1 MTEKH
6 QAKKSTLARNIFIA
20 LILAIIAGLLLQS
33 QAEIL
38 STYVKPF
45 GDIFLNLLKFIVTP
59 IVLFSIIGGI
69 ISMKDIKKVG
79 EVGGFTVIY
88 YFITTAFAIIIG
100 LSLANIF
107 KKYFPV
113 ISTSDLTFEMTNEV
127 SIMDTI
133 VNIFPNNFLTPVVEN
148 NMLQIIV
155 MSLIIGFSIL
165 MLEKSKQEKAIETI
179 EILNDIFMKAM
190 GLILKL
196 SPIGVFC
203 LLAPVIAENGPII
216 IGSLASVLLVAYI
229 AYALHAVMVYS
240 IAIKTL
246 GGLSPVEFFK
256 KMAPAMIFGF
266 SSASSMGTMPI
277 NMKCCE
283 ELGADPDVTSFVLP
297 LGATINMDGTA
308 IYQGV
313 CAVFIAACY
322 GIDLTLGQMVTIV
335 ITSTLASIGTA
346 GVPGSGMIML
356 AMVLQSV
363 GLPVEGIALVA
374 GVDRIFDMG
383 RTVLNITGDASAAI
397 VNSNRL
403 RRKGKIA

>member
-1 MTEKH
+1 MTD
-6 QAKKSTLARNIFIA
+6 KKKKKKNSLARNIFIA
-20 LILAIIAGLLLQS
+20 LVLAIIVGLVLQS
-33 QAEIL
+33 QAEFL
-38 STYVKPF
+38 STYIKPF

-88 YFITTAFAIIIG
+88 YFLTTACAIVIG

-107 KKYFPV
+107 KKFFPV

-127 SIMDTI
+127 SIMDTL
-133 VNIFPNNFLTPVVEN
+133 VNIFPSNFIAPIVEN

-165 MLEKSKQEKAIETI
+165 MLEKTKQVKAIETI

-190 GLILKL
+190 GLILRL
-196 SPIGVFC
+196 SPMGVFC
-203 LLAPVIAENGPII
+203 LLAPVIAENGPVI
-216 IGSLASVLLVAYI
+216 IGSLASVLLVAYL
-229 AYALHAVMVYS
+229 AYALHALIVYS
-240 IAIKTL
+240 FTIKTL

-256 KMAPAMIFGF
+256 GMSSAMIFAF
-266 SSASSMGTMPI
+266 SSASSMGTLPI

-283 ELGADPDVTSFVLP
+283 DLGADHDLTAFVLP

-322 GIDLTLGQMVTIV
+322 GIDLTLGQMITIV

-397 VNSNRL
+397 INSNRL
-403 RRKGKIA
+403 RKKGKIA